1 MSKAWHD
8 QLAAELPLATE
19 ILVRPVKNRGRDGM
33 PWLCAF
39 RDEIL
44 RQGEPARPGQQRRN
58 LREAVFGH
66 HQRCARGAVPGLS
79 GEFVLLGTHAVSA
92 AVVALNLT
100 DADFPEEMSQ
110 SDGTLA
116 HAVERIIGL
125 LDKPTGMV
133 KQCVTVT
140 PPLTLDDLAG
150 MGNG

>member
-1 MSKAWHD
+1 
-8 QLAAELPLATE
+8 
-19 ILVRPVKNRGRDGM
+19 
-33 PWLCAF
+33 
-39 RDEIL
+39 
-44 RQGEPARPGQQRRN
+44 
-58 LREAVFGH
+58 
-66 HQRCARGAVPGLS
+66 
-79 GEFVLLGTHAVSA
+79 
-92 AVVALNLT
+92 LNLT
-100 DADFPEEMSQ
+100 DADFPKEMSQ